1 MPLLTT
7 NTFLPENAV
16 LPAPVKGKTA
26 CIGSGPA
33 SLACAAALRLKGYDV
48 TVFEALPKAGGSL
61 SYCVPEYKLAQRVV
75 DEQIKRLEDAGI
87 KIVLNTPFC
96 TGFNAKKLEKAGFQA
111 VFLGL
116 GLWEDKK
123 IHIGGADL
131 NGVFNASGFLA
142 LTKFNALPLSPSDGV
157 VVAGSDRAAVS
168 CAAVSA
174 LSGVKDVFLIAKD
187 RFGESAADPA
197 DIAFAQSL
205 GISVLYGFEAKKI
218 IGKDGRVAG
227 FRAKTPDGS
236 SAIEL
241 NATKV
246 VCSFGRVFSKP
257 NAGCSLMLSKNKL
270 IETRDFATLK
280 AGYFSGGSA
289 VHGERTTVSRSVDD
303 GRKAAEQIDSYLEK
317 RRTSV

>member
-7 NTFLPENAV
+7 NTFLPEKAD
-16 LPAPVKGKTA
+16 LPAPIKGKTA

-48 TVFEALPKAGGSL
+48 TIFEALPKAGGSL
-61 SYCVPEYKLAQRVV
+61 SYCIPEYKLAQRIV

-87 KIVLNTPFC
+87 KIALNSPFC
-96 TGFNAKKLEKAGFQA
+96 TGFNAKKLEKMGFQA

-123 IHIGGADL
+123 INIGGADL

-142 LTKFNALPLSPSDGV
+142 LTKFNALPLSAEDTV
-157 VVAGSDRAAVS
+157 VIAGSDRAAVC

-174 LSGVKDVFLIAKD
+174 LNGAGNVFLITKD
-187 RFGESAADPA
+187 RFDECAADPA

-218 IGKDGRVAG
+218 IGKDGQAAK
-227 FRAKTPDGS
+227 FRARMPDGS
-236 SAIEL
+236 GEIEL
-241 NATKV
+241 SATKV

-270 IETRDFATLK
+270 IETRNFATLK
-280 AGYFSGGSA
+280 TGYFSGGSA
-289 VHGERTTVSRSVDD
+289 VRGEKTTISQSVDD
-303 GRKAAEQIDSYLEK
+303 GKKAAEQIDFYLK
-317 RRTSV
+317 NK

>member
-7 NTFLPENAV
+7 NTFLPEKAD
-16 LPAPVKGKTA
+16 LPAPIKGKTA

-48 TVFEALPKAGGSL
+48 TIFEALPKAGGSL
-61 SYCVPEYKLAQRVV
+61 TYCIPEYKLAQRIV

-87 KIVLNTPFC
+87 KIVLNSPFC
-96 TGFNAKKLEKAGFQA
+96 TGFNAKKLEKMGFQA

-116 GLWEDKK
+116 GLWEDKR
-123 IHIGGADL
+123 INIGGADL

-142 LTKFNALPLSPSDGV
+142 LTKFNALPLSTEDAV
-157 VVAGSDRAAVS
+157 VIAGSDRAAVC

-174 LSGVKDVFLIAKD
+174 LNGAGNVFLIAKD
-187 RFGESAADPA
+187 RFDECAADPA

-218 IGKDGRVAG
+218 IGKDGQAAK
-227 FRAKTPDGS
+227 FRARMPDGS
-236 SAIEL
+236 GEIEL

-270 IETRDFATLK
+270 IETRNFATLK

-289 VHGERTTVSRSVDD
+289 VRGEKTTISQSVDD
-303 GRKAAEQIDSYLEK
+303 GKKAAEQIDFYLK
-317 RRTSV
+317 NK